1 MRAMM
6 TNLGIT
12 AAWRVLAVAA
22 RAAQGD
28 AKAGARAQKLDAF
41 AGGWTLDGDMKAGPQ
56 GPGGKATR
64 IYRFR
69 RCRQQ
74 LEIGNRAS
82 LPRLPNAMPSS
93 VETSS
98 STRPPASPKPC

>member
-1 MRAMM
+1 M
-6 TNLGIT
+6 
-12 AAWRVLAVAA
+12 AA

-41 AGGWTLDGDMKAGPQ
+41 AGVWTLDGDMKASPK

-64 IYRFR
+64 ISRFR
-69 RCRQQ
+69 GFRQQ
-74 LEIGNRAS
+74 SEIGNRAS
-82 LPRLPNAMPSS
+82 LTSLPNAMPSS